1 MMYVN
6 FVTRALTI
14 SGSTDSRGD
23 IERGVRERRRKGKG
37 GGCKALLE
45 NVYKSLGSVHSVIPM
60 VDVNFVTHALTI
72 SGSTDRGG

>member
-1 MMYVN
+1 MHSVIPMMYVN

-37 GGCKALLE
+37 GG
-45 NVYKSLGSVHSVIPM
+45 VRHSWKM
-60 VDVNFVTHALTI
+60 
-72 SGSTDRGG
+72 STRVWDRCIL